1 MKKITKK
8 LLALLLASILTFGLL
23 PVSELSGINFDGLF
37 SVTAEAET
45 VDVVGSYPLDI
56 EIRSNK
62 ANYGAIDTATF
73 TVTIKNISS
82 TSVSDISSKCN
93 LDGLSPIGKN
103 NTFYV
108 DNVTLKPGE
117 SITYSYNATINPNS
131 LNFFM
136 KFILQIKR
144 FFSGS
149 QAVTEMNFEDGRNK
163 TTDDVTVKFSSEEV
177 TETVSVWYQ
186 YDTEIINAAT
196 DEEFSAAVTSLV
208 NDTYNSKNFDL
219 DDAVK
224 DAYYS
229 CRVIA
234 ECGSFENIDFD
245 SFNCDTMVTRNDGI
259 VILQFSSEEL
269 AENCIN
275 VLNAHKDVVFAEP
288 DMIMVSYDETLET
301 SPAEGLD
308 HSWGEEYIYA
318 DKFANYLEKNGNY
331 DLVTVAVVDSGVDMD
346 HPLLK
351 SRVLN
356 GGWDFV
362 DGDGNP
368 DDLNGHGT
376 HVAGI
381 IADCT
386 DNLNVKI
393 LPIRVLNSKGSD
405 GPEKNDSEEPNVN
418 DSEENVAYV
427 SIVALGIE
435 TAVNHG
441 VDVINLSLG
450 STRPEDYKEKEEEKD
465 EDDWAYDKYTGLI
478 EKSVKYA
485 VDNDI
490 VVCAAAGN
498 GDENGNPVDTSR
510 VCPASI
516 EDIIVVGAIDSN
528 GNIGSYSNYGKSVD
542 VCAPGNDIY
551 STVPVELSSG
561 GSGIGRK
568 TGTSM
573 ATPHVAAAAAMLRL
587 ANPDCTASQIEEMIK
602 QNATDLGD
610 EGKDDYCGYGCVNLY
625 NLIPNCTVKFDTDAG
640 NSIPDVTI
648 KNGTDVELP
657 TPQKSLTITFD
668 ANGGSI
674 SKSSKTVPYGF
685 GGWYKNESFSG
696 AAYEAGNG
704 ILITSNTVLYAKW
717 NNPQTGELPVPLREH
732 YNFVGWYTAASGG
745 TYVSALSTLS
755 GDTKLYA
762 HWSPVNYTIVFD
774 PNGGTANT
782 YSVAANCETP
792 LHLVN
797 GYAPYSSYYDFLGWS
812 TVRNGAI
819 AYHVGDDLTNTTSS
833 KTLYARWGH
842 YGMPLRNNSQ
852 YGVPA
857 KTYRPCIPDT
867 NFDSSGNQIYCPVYE
882 FSFYTGDTIP
892 ANGCIYQWYY
902 TNGTYNG
909 TTYPKQHQAF
919 YFNSSRQLVYESQVT
934 NTSYKNVFTY
944 SFSPNTFY
952 RVTFEFFGELNTSS
966 TKSVK
971 MSVYDKA
978 GSLLYSGYPSGNT
991 YYVQF
996 HQYGTSI
1003 FGASSSARFTVA
1015 PNILLCGY
1023 RFYDAAYYDS
1033 STGKT
1038 PFASARA
1045 YVSNQ
1050 GSKNASFYESNGT
1063 TAWYGTSLTY
1073 ITVNT

>member
-8 LLALLLASILTFGLL
+8 LLALLLASIMTFGLL

-45 VDVVGSYPLDI
+45 ADVVGSYPLDI

-82 TSVSDISSKCN
+82 SSVSDISSKCN
-93 LDGLSPIGKN
+93 LNGLSPIGKN
-103 NTFYV
+103 NTYYV
-108 DNVTLKPGE
+108 NNVTLKPGE
-117 SITYSYNATINPNS
+117 STTYSYNATINPNS
-131 LNFFM
+131 LNFLL

-144 FFSGS
+144 FFTGS
-149 QAVTEMNFEDGRNK
+149 QTVPEINFEDGRNK
-163 TTDDVTVKFSSEEV
+163 ATEDITVKFSSTEV

-186 YDTEIINAAT
+186 YDTEVINAAT
-196 DEEFSAAVTSLV
+196 NEEFSAAVTSLV
-208 NDTYNSKNFDL
+208 NDTYNSEDFDL
-219 DDAVK
+219 DDAIE

-234 ECGSFENIDFD
+234 ECRSFENIDFA

-259 VILQFSSEEL
+259 VILQFSSEAL

-275 VLNAHKDVVFAEP
+275 VLKAHKDVVFAEP
-288 DMIMVSYDETLET
+288 DMIMVSYDTSET
-301 SPAEGLD
+301 SSDSGLD
-308 HSWGEEYIYA
+308 YSWGEEYIYA

-351 SRVLN
+351 GRLLN

-386 DNLNVKI
+386 NNLNVKI

-405 GPEKNDSEEPNVN
+405 GLVINTFIST
-418 DSEENVAYV
+418 
-427 SIVALGIE
+427 VALGIE

-450 STRPEDYKEKEEEKD
+450 STRPENFDSAESESGYEE
-465 EDDWAYDKYTGLI
+465 YTGYI

-498 GDENGNPVDTSR
+498 GDDYGNPVDTAK

-542 VCAPGNDIY
+542 VCAPGNNIY
-551 STVPVELSSG
+551 STVPVEMSSD

-587 ANPDCTASQIEEMIK
+587 ANPDYTAAQVEEIIK
-602 QNATDLGD
+602 QNATDLGTA
-610 EGKDDYCGYGCVNLY
+610 GRDDYYGYGCVNLY
-625 NLIPNCTVKFDTDAG
+625 KMIPDCTVKFDTDAG
-640 NSIPDVTI
+640 NFISDVTI

-657 TPQKSLTITFD
+657 APQKSLTITFD
-668 ANGGSI
+668 ANGGSV
-674 SKSSKTVPYGF
+674 SQTSKTVPYGF
-685 GGWYKNESFSG
+685 GGWYTNEGFSG

-717 NNPQTGELPVPLREH
+717 NNPQAGELPVPTRNH

-745 TYVSALSTLS
+745 TYVSAASTLS
-755 GDTKLYA
+755 GNTKLYA

-782 YSVAANCETP
+782 YSAAANCESS
-792 LHLVN
+792 LHL
-797 GYAPYSSYYDFLGWS
+797 GYIYAPSSNYYDFLGWS

-819 AYHVGDDLTNTTSS
+819 AYHVGDDLTNTTSN

-842 YGMPLRNNSQ
+842 YGIPLRNNYQ
-852 YGVPA
+852 YGVLA
-857 KTYRPCIPDT
+857 KTFRPCVPNENPDPDT
-867 NFDSSGNQIYCPVYE
+867 EKLYTPIFE
-882 FSFYTGDTIP
+882 FSFCTGDTIP
-892 ANGCIYQWYY
+892 ANGCIYQWYH
-902 TNGTYNG
+902 TNGTYKG

-919 YFNSSRQLVYESQVT
+919 YFNSSRQLVYESLAAKIT
-934 NTSYKNVFTY
+934 KKNVFAY
-944 SFSPNTFY
+944 SFAPNTFY
-952 RVTFEFFGELNTSS
+952 KVKFEFFGEVNTDSS
-966 TKSVK
+966 RTIR

-978 GSLLYSGYPSGNT
+978 GSLLYSGYPSGDSG
-991 YYVQF
+991 YVQY
-996 HQYGTSI
+996 HQDGISI

-1023 RFYDAAYYDS
+1023 RFYDAVYDDS
-1033 STGKT
+1033 PT
-1038 PFASARA
+1038 PTDTPPWGSARA
-1045 YVSNQ
+1045 YVSGQ

>member
-8 LLALLLASILTFGLL
+8 VLALLLAAVMILGVL
-23 PVSELSGINFDGLF
+23 PAYELSGTNFENLF
-37 SVTAEAET
+37 SVSAKAVTNDA
-45 VDVVGSYPLDI
+45 VGSYPLDI
-56 EIRSNK
+56 TISSNK
-62 ANYGAIDTATF
+62 TNYGAIDTATF
-73 TVTIKNISS
+73 TVTIKNISNS
-82 TSVSDISSKCN
+82 SVSDISSKCN
-93 LDGLSPIGKN
+93 LNGLSSIGKN

-108 DNVTLKPGE
+108 DNVTLKPSE

-131 LNFFM
+131 LNFLFS
-136 KFILQIKR
+136 FFLQIKR
-144 FFSGS
+144 FFAGS
-149 QAVTEMNFEDGRNK
+149 QTVPEMNFEDGRNK
-163 TTDDVTVKFSSEEV
+163 ATSNITVKFSSVEV
-177 TETVSVWYQ
+177 TESVSVWYQ

-196 DEEFSAAVTSLV
+196 NDEFSAAVTSLV
-208 NDTYNSKNFDL
+208 NDTYNSEDFDL
-219 DDAVK
+219 DNAVK

-234 ECGSFENIDFD
+234 ECKSFENIDFD
-245 SFNCDTMVTRNDGI
+245 SFNCDTMVTRDDGI
-259 VILQFSSEEL
+259 VILQFSSESL
-269 AENCIN
+269 AENCIKI
-275 VLNAHKDVVFAEP
+275 LKAHKDVVFAEP
-288 DMIMVSYDETLET
+288 DSIMVSYDTLET
-301 SPAEGLD
+301 SSVSVPD
-308 HSWGEEYIYA
+308 YSWGEEYIYA

-331 DLVTVAVVDSGVDMD
+331 DLTTVAVIDSGVDMD

-351 SRVLN
+351 GRVFN
-356 GGWDFV
+356 GGWDFI

-381 IADCT
+381 IADCV

-393 LPIRVLNSKGSD
+393 LPIRVLDDRGSD
-405 GPEKNDSEEPNVN
+405 GLMVN
-418 DSEENVAYV
+418 TFIST
-427 SIVALGIE
+427 VALGIE
-435 TAVNHG
+435 FAVNNG
-441 VDVINLSLG
+441 VDIINLSLG
-450 STRPEDYKEKEEEKD
+450 STRPENYESEYEKTGYEE
-465 EDDWAYDKYTGLI
+465 YTGYI

-498 GDENGNPVDTSR
+498 GDDNGNPVDTSR

-551 STVPVELSSG
+551 STVPVEMSYD

-568 TGTSM
+568 SGTSM

-587 ANPDCTASQIEEMIK
+587 ANPDYTAVQIEETIK
-602 QNATDLGD
+602 NNATDLGNT
-610 EGKDDYCGYGCVNLY
+610 GRDDYYGYGCVNLY
-625 NLIPNCTVKFDTDAG
+625 KLIPDCSVKFDTDSG
-640 NSIPDVTI
+640 NSVSDVVV
-648 KNGTDVELP
+648 KNGTDLELP
-657 TPQKSLTITFD
+657 ETQKSLTITFD
-668 ANGGSI
+668 ANGGSV
-674 SKSSKTVPYGF
+674 SKTSKTVPYGF
-685 GGWYKNESFSG
+685 GGWYTNNSFSG

-704 ILITSNTVLYAKW
+704 ILITENTVLYAKW
-717 NNPQTGELPVPLREH
+717 NDPQAGDLPVPERKH
-732 YNFVGWYTAASGG
+732 YTFVGWYTAANSG
-745 TYVSALSTLS
+745 TWVSTSSTLS

-762 HWSPVNYTIVFD
+762 HWSPVNYPIIFD

-782 YSVAANCETP
+782 TSAAANCESS

-812 TVRNGAI
+812 TVRNGTI
-819 AYHVGDDLTNTTSS
+819 AYRVGDDLTNTTSP

-842 YGMPLRNNSQ
+842 YGIPLRNNGQ
-852 YGVPA
+852 YGVLA
-857 KTYRPCIPDT
+857 KTFRPCVPDT
-867 NFDSSGNQIYCPVYE
+867 NYDSSGNQIWCPVYE

-892 ANGCIYQWYY
+892 ANGCVYQWYY
-902 TNGTYNG
+902 SNGKYNG

-944 SFSPNTFY
+944 SFAPNTFY
-952 RVTFEFFGELNTSS
+952 KVKFEFLGEKNKAS
-966 TKSVK
+966 TKTVK

-978 GSLLYSGYPSGNT
+978 GNLLYSGYPSGNT

-1023 RFYDAAYYDS
+1023 RFSDASYYDS
-1033 STGKT
+1033 SNAGTYYT
-1038 PFASARA
+1038 SARGYA
-1045 YVSNQ
+1045 NGQ

-1063 TAWYGTSLTY
+1063 TAWYGTGLTY